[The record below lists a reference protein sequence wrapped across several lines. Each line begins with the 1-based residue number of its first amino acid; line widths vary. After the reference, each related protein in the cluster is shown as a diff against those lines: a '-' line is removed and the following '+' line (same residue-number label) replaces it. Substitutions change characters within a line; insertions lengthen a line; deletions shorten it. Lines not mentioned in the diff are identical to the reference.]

1 MIFRRIIIAIKKV
14 NADNQPVKILSNF
27 LGFGLIGFS
36 IYILISLISYN
47 AADSAYFYQTND
59 PNVLNLGGP
68 AGAVISDVL
77 LSTIG
82 LGSYLLLLFISLW
95 SLESLAPKIFNLSSP
110 KFLFRVIGGLLSLI
124 CFTALCEFYIAGQS
138 FPQGSSGGFLG
149 KSIFSNLVLIFGLI
163 GSLLFLL
170 IFLIP
175 SVTLGLNISWSLLF
189 TYAGKL
195 ILKMSSLTR
204 SLLENVFK
212 FLEKLISSSFAG
224 IKNLIGNIKD
234 IQKNKQIESSKSKP
248 VKAPTKKSPEIK
260 AVPKT
265 QSVINLKSDKS
276 EDKVDLSESDMGKD
290 EEPVTKMPSTELLD
304 RALDDGDSLSKEDLE
319 SLSEL
324 LEIKLDEFGI
334 EAEVVSVLPGPVVTR
349 FEIQPAPGTK
359 ANKITNIAQDIARS
373 LAVSSVRVV
382 EVIEGK
388 SVVGIEIPNTN
399 RKMVRLKEIL
409 ASAAFENSKSHLS
422 LALGKDI
429 AGKAVVVNLEK
440 MPHLLVAGTTG
451 SGKSVGIN
459 AMLLS
464 LLFKSDP
471 EDVRLILIDPKMLEL
486 SVYDGIPHLLTP
498 VITDMSDAAN
508 GLRWCVAEMD
518 RRYKLMSA
526 MGVRNLASFNSTIKD
541 ASEKGSIFSNL
552 VLIFG
557 LIGSLLFLLIFLI
570 PSVTLGLNISW
581 SLLFTYAGKLIL
593 KMSSLTRSLLE
604 NVFKFLE
611 KLISSS
617 FAGIKNLIGNI
628 KDIQKNKQIES
639 SKSKPVKAPT
649 KKSPEI
655 KAVPKTQS
663 VINLKS
669 DKSEDKVDLSESDMG
684 KDEEPVTKMPST
696 ELLDRALDDGDSLSK
711 EDLESLSELLEIKLD
726 EFGIEAEVVS
736 VLPGP
741 VVTRFEIQPAPG
753 TKANKI
759 TNIAQ
764 DIARSLA
771 VSSVR
776 VVEVIEGKSVVGI
789 EIPNTNRKMVRLK
802 EILASAAF
810 ENSKSHLSLALGK
823 DIAGKAVVVNL
834 EKMPH
839 LLVAGTT
846 GSGKSVGINAML
858 LSLLFKSDP
867 EDVRLILIDPKML
880 ELSVYDGIP
889 HLLTPVITDMSDA
902 ANGLRWCVAEM
913 DRRYKLMSAMGVRNL
928 ASFNSTIKDASEK
941 GESIQNPLKEDVEDY
956 LEELPSIVVVVD
968 EFADMMMLVGKKVEH
983 LIARIA
989 QKARAA
995 GIHLILATQR
1005 PSVDVITGL
1014 IKANIPTRISFQV
1027 STKIDSRTVLDQ
1039 GGAEQL
1045 LGYGDMLYLPAG
1057 QGVPARVHGAFV
1069 GDDEVHRV
1077 VDDWKKRGTPDFI
1090 DEITSDLQDTGP
1102 IPGWS
1107 NASGSSGEE
1116 DDELYDEAVNF
1127 VIESRRASI
1136 SAVQRKLRIGYNRAA
1151 RIIESMEAA
1160 GLVSEMSSNGS
1171 REVLVPKRN

>member
-1 MIFRRIIIAIKKV
+1 MV
-14 NADNQPVKILSNF
+14 D
-27 LGFGLIGFS
+27 
-36 IYILISLISYN
+36 
-47 AADSAYFYQTND
+47 
-59 PNVLNLGGP
+59 
-68 AGAVISDVL
+68 
-77 LSTIG
+77 
-82 LGSYLLLLFISLW
+82 
-95 SLESLAPKIFNLSSP
+95 
-110 KFLFRVIGGLLSLI
+110 
-124 CFTALCEFYIAGQS
+124 
-138 FPQGSSGGFLG
+138 
-149 KSIFSNLVLIFGLI
+149 
-163 GSLLFLL
+163 
-170 IFLIP
+170 
-175 SVTLGLNISWSLLF
+175 
-189 TYAGKL
+189 
-195 ILKMSSLTR
+195 
-204 SLLENVFK
+204 
-212 FLEKLISSSFAG
+212 
-224 IKNLIGNIKD
+224 
-234 IQKNKQIESSKSKP
+234 
-248 VKAPTKKSPEIK
+248 TKKTLEIK
-260 AVPKT
+260 TIPKT
-265 QSVINLKSDKS
+265 QSVINLKND
-276 EDKVDLSESDMGKD
+276 KD
-290 EEPVTKMPSTELLD
+290 EEKEELLKSKMDESEEPITKMPSTELLD
-304 RALDDGDSLSKEDLE
+304 RALDDGESLSKEDLE

-324 LEIKLDEFGI
+324 LEIKLEEFGI

-409 ASAAFENSKSHLS
+409 ASSAFENSKSHLS

-526 MGVRNLASFNSTIKD
+526 MGVRNLASFNSAIKE
-541 ASEKGSIFSNL
+541 ASEKG
-552 VLIFG
+552 
-557 LIGSLLFLLIFLI
+557 
-570 PSVTLGLNISW
+570 
-581 SLLFTYAGKLIL
+581 
-593 KMSSLTRSLLE
+593 
-604 NVFKFLE
+604 
-611 KLISSS
+611 
-617 FAGIKNLIGNI
+617 
-628 KDIQKNKQIES
+628 D
-639 SKSKPVKAPT
+639 
-649 KKSPEI
+649 
-655 KAVPKTQS
+655 
-663 VINLKS
+663 
-669 DKSEDKVDLSESDMG
+669 
-684 KDEEPVTKMPST
+684 
-696 ELLDRALDDGDSLSK
+696 
-711 EDLESLSELLEIKLD
+711 
-726 EFGIEAEVVS
+726 
-736 VLPGP
+736 
-741 VVTRFEIQPAPG
+741 
-753 TKANKI
+753 
-759 TNIAQ
+759 
-764 DIARSLA
+764 
-771 VSSVR
+771 
-776 VVEVIEGKSVVGI
+776 
-789 EIPNTNRKMVRLK
+789 
-802 EILASAAF
+802 
-810 ENSKSHLSLALGK
+810 
-823 DIAGKAVVVNL
+823 
-834 EKMPH
+834 
-839 LLVAGTT
+839 
-846 GSGKSVGINAML
+846 
-858 LSLLFKSDP
+858 
-867 EDVRLILIDPKML
+867 
-880 ELSVYDGIP
+880 
-889 HLLTPVITDMSDA
+889 
-902 ANGLRWCVAEM
+902 
-913 DRRYKLMSAMGVRNL
+913 
-928 ASFNSTIKDASEK
+928 
-941 GESIQNPLKEDVEDY
+941 SIQNPLKEDEEDF

-1151 RIIESMEAA
+1151 RLIESMEAA

>member
-14 NADNQPVKILSNF
+14 KTDNQFKSFTTSF
-27 LGFGLIGFS
+27 LGFGLLGLS
-36 IYILISLISYN
+36 IYILISLLSYN
-47 AADSAYFYQTND
+47 AADSGFYYQTND
-59 PNVLNLGGP
+59 PVILNLGGP
-68 AGAVISDVL
+68 LGAVTSDFL

-82 LGSYLLLLFISLW
+82 IGSYLLLALISLW
-95 SLESLAPKIFNLSSP
+95 SFESISKS
-110 KFLFRVIGGLLSLI
+110 LLSFASPIRLI
-124 CFTALCEFYIAGQS
+124 SGLISLVCFMALSEFYISGES
-138 FPQGSSGGFLG
+138 FPQGSSGGIVGKFIFL
-149 KSIFSNLVLIFGLI
+149 NLVKVFGLI
-163 GSLLFLL
+163 GSLLFLV

-175 SVTLGLNISWSLLF
+175 SLTLALNIHWPFLF
-189 TYAGKL
+189 SFIGKL
-195 ILKMSSLTR
+195 IFKLSTFLKLMVER
-204 SLLENVFK
+204 SFK
-212 FLEKLISSSFAG
+212 LLEKLILALIRSLKTF
-224 IKNLIGNIKD
+224 IQNLKNIK
-234 IQKNKQIESSKSKP
+234 KNKQTQPLVTKSAKSIP
-248 VKAPTKKSPEIK
+248 KKTPEIK
-260 AVPKT
+260 TIPKT
-265 QSVINLKSDKS
+265 QSVINLKNEKPDEKI
-276 EDKVDLSESDMGKD
+276 DLSNSDVSVT
-290 EEPVTKMPSTELLD
+290 EVPITKMPSTELLD

-382 EVIEGK
+382 EVIKGK

-409 ASAAFENSKSHLS
+409 ASSAFENSKSHLS

-526 MGVRNLASFNSTIKD
+526 MGVRNLASFNSAIKE
-541 ASEKGSIFSNL
+541 AS
-552 VLIFG
+552 V
-557 LIGSLLFLLIFLI
+557 
-570 PSVTLGLNISW
+570 
-581 SLLFTYAGKLIL
+581 
-593 KMSSLTRSLLE
+593 
-604 NVFKFLE
+604 
-611 KLISSS
+611 
-617 FAGIKNLIGNI
+617 
-628 KDIQKNKQIES
+628 
-639 SKSKPVKAPT
+639 
-649 KKSPEI
+649 
-655 KAVPKTQS
+655 
-663 VINLKS
+663 
-669 DKSEDKVDLSESDMG
+669 
-684 KDEEPVTKMPST
+684 
-696 ELLDRALDDGDSLSK
+696 
-711 EDLESLSELLEIKLD
+711 
-726 EFGIEAEVVS
+726 
-736 VLPGP
+736 
-741 VVTRFEIQPAPG
+741 
-753 TKANKI
+753 
-759 TNIAQ
+759 
-764 DIARSLA
+764 
-771 VSSVR
+771 
-776 VVEVIEGKSVVGI
+776 
-789 EIPNTNRKMVRLK
+789 
-802 EILASAAF
+802 
-810 ENSKSHLSLALGK
+810 
-823 DIAGKAVVVNL
+823 
-834 EKMPH
+834 
-839 LLVAGTT
+839 
-846 GSGKSVGINAML
+846 
-858 LSLLFKSDP
+858 
-867 EDVRLILIDPKML
+867 
-880 ELSVYDGIP
+880 
-889 HLLTPVITDMSDA
+889 
-902 ANGLRWCVAEM
+902 
-913 DRRYKLMSAMGVRNL
+913 
-928 ASFNSTIKDASEK
+928 K
-941 GESIQNPLKEDVEDY
+941 GESIQNPLKEDDEDF

-1077 VDDWKKRGTPDFI
+1077 VDDWKKRGTPDFV

-1116 DDELYDEAVNF
+1116 DDDLYDEAVNF